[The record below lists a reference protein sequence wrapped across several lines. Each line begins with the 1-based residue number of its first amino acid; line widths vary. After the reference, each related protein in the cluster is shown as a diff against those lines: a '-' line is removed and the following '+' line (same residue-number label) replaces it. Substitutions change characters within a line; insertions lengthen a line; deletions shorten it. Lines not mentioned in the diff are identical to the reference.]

1 MNHGKCKLW
10 HSLCKRRSK
19 HNKIQILLLS
29 FLLITTM
36 AAAGT
41 LAYLSARTTDLK
53 NTFKPTHVTCQ
64 VTEQFDGTT
73 KSSVNV
79 TNTGDIEAYIR
90 VKLVSYRVNQE
101 GQHIGGAA
109 EVPDFAPGTNWVKN
123 GAFYYY
129 TLPVNPGEQPADDLI
144 DQITLSGSYQDADGG
159 KQVIEVMAE
168 AIQSGP
174 VEAVGSS
181 WGVTIAPGSVTAYQ
195 G

>member
-10 HSLCKRRSK
+10 HSLCKRRGK

-109 EVPDFAPGTNWVKN
+109 EVPVFTPGTNWVKN